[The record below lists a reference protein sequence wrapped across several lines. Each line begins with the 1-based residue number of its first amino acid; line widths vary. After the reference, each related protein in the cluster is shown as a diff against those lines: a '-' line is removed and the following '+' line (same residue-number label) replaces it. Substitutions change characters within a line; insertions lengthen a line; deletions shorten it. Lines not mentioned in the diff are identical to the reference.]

1 MTALKVRE
9 VTLRYVTGGY
19 EVTPVRDLSFEA
31 DDGEL
36 VLLLGASGCG
46 KTTLLSALA
55 SLLAPAAGSIRLDDV
70 EVTALRG
77 SALADYRRRSIG
89 VVFQSFNLL
98 ASLTAQD
105 NVAMAFWNNGY
116 TGRQGRAR
124 AAERLEQLGLE
135 DRLHHRPAQLSGGQ
149 QQRVSIARALAL
161 DPLMLLADEPTAHL
175 DHVQVESVLHLL
187 RTIAAPGRIVVI
199 ATHDERLLPLADRVV
214 ELSVRTFAG
223 PVEPIRRELAGGD
236 LLFSEGDPGDYVYVV
251 ERGEVALVRRRR
263 DGTDEVFSRVGPG
276 SYFGELAP
284 LYGTLRSATAKAIV
298 PTVVVGY
305 GVQEFRRVGGASRLE
320 DHFGQTA
327 QHAGL

>member
-1 MTALKVRE
+1 MTALKVRD

-55 SLLAPAAGSIRLDDV
+55 SLLAPAAGSIKLDDI

-77 SALADYRRRSIG
+77 SALAEYRRRSIG

-124 AAERLEQLGLE
+124 AAERLGQLGLE

-161 DPLMLLADEPTAHL
+161 DPSMLLADEPTAHL

-214 ELSVRTFAG
+214 ELSVRTLAG
-223 PVEPIRRELAGGD
+223 PVEPVRRELAEGD
-236 LLFSEGDPGDYVYVV
+236 VLFSEGDPGDYVYVV

-263 DGTDEVFSRVGPG
+263 DGTDEVFARVGPG

-284 LYGTLRSATAKAIV
+284 LYGTLRSAIGEGDRADRRRWLRRARV
-298 PTVVVGY
+298 PP
-305 GVQEFRRVGGASRLE
+305 RRRS
-320 DHFGQTA
+320 FTT
-327 QHAGL
+327 